1 MKGLISL
8 IVFIAV
14 AIIVWWSITANYN
27 DDDLLQQA
35 QGSRYVE
42 IFMNDFEMTAMNEGG
57 TPAYILNGKHLER
70 YNDSDDT
77 KIELPVIQLLETG
90 KQWIVSA
97 DFAVINDKRNTIQLS
112 DNVIMQQQDIE
123 PAITIRT
130 QSMLIHTRTQIAE
143 TRAQVDITQGKSQLT
158 STGMI
163 YNNMTSE
170 LELSSSVSG
179 FYLPYD

>member
-1 MKGLISL
+1 MKQLISL
-8 IVFIAV
+8 IIFIAV
-14 AIIVWWSITANYN
+14 AIIVWWSITANYD

-35 QGSRYVE
+35 QSSRYVE
-42 IFMNDFEMTAMNEGG
+42 MFMNDFEMTAMDENGA
-57 TPAYILNGKHLER
+57 PAYILNGKHLER

-77 KIELPVIQLLETG
+77 KIELPVIRLLETG

-97 DFAVINDKRNTIQLS
+97 DFAFINDKKNTILLS
-112 DNVIMQQQDIE
+112 DDVIMQQQNIE

>member
-1 MKGLISL
+1 MKQLISL

-14 AIIVWWSITANYN
+14 AIFVWWSITANYD
-27 DDDLLQQA
+27 DDDLLQQE
-35 QGSRYVE
+35 QSSRYVE
-42 IFMNDFEMTAMNEGG
+42 IFMNDFEMTAMDENGA
-57 TPAYILNGKHLER
+57 PAYILNGIHLER
-70 YNDSDDT
+70 YNDSDDA

-97 DFAVINDKRNTIQLS
+97 DFALINDKKYTILFS
-112 DNVIMQQQDIE
+112 DDVIMQQQNIE

-163 YNNMTSE
+163 YNNMTGE

>member
-1 MKGLISL
+1 MKRLITL
-8 IVFIAV
+8 VVFIAV
-14 AIIVWWSITANYN
+14 AIIAWWSTVANFD
-27 DDDLLQQA
+27 DDDLLQPA
-35 QGSRYVE
+35 QSDRYVE
-42 IFMNDFEMTAMNEGG
+42 IFMNDFEMTAMDVNGA
-57 TPAYILNGKHLER
+57 PAYILNGKHLER
-70 YNDSDDT
+70 YNDSEDT
-77 KIELPVIQLLETG
+77 KIEQPVIQLLESG
-90 KQWIVSA
+90 KQWVVSA
-97 DFAVINDKRNTIQLS
+97 DSALVNDKQNTIQLN
-112 DNVIMQQQDIE
+112 DNVIMQQQNIE

-163 YNNMTSE
+163 YNNITSE